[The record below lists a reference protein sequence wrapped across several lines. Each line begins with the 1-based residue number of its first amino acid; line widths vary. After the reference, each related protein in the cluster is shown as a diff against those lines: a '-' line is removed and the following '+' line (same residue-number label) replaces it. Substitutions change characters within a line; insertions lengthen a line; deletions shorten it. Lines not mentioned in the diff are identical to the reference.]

1 MSDDI
6 LRNSAALNALKRH
19 QLVSLSKKYGLRA
32 SGKNVEMIGRLQ
44 VYADDHAGDLDFY
57 IPEPAPTPARPL
69 PAEYPIPSATSPAP
83 SPDHLPQILLKP
95 KAQLNHKESFMSTA
109 SRLSNSWDVLSEG
122 NASLISKMEDVV
134 EEEGEE
140 KYGSMGSWK
149 SANNGEPLNEF
160 GGEAP
165 EHVKR
170 NSSMKAFASS
180 ISKRGSL
187 ILLGRSDS
195 SSSNRAHGEPGYEPP
210 ADPETVQ
217 SQPAEEQQ
225 EMIVDTPPSP
235 ASTVGVPRRHSRHT
249 LQERPSTIRLCSP
262 APFQATSDSTS
273 DHSNDDLPFVGK
285 ARDLKERRS
294 MAPLRSPAGAPS
306 LGAFERKSMPALPYS
321 NSASV
326 GNVYPSLPTMPVE
339 YASLIRSS
347 ESASDATPIPGAF
360 PPLPPTPGRAQ
371 ILFGDRTGT
380 GVSNHQFSEAA
391 QAVLKEMNAKLPQ
404 GSFKFGEELLKG
416 RDAELAK
423 LVQVNKDV
431 GTGGWG
437 LSGGGLTQDRYAEAH
452 QKEFAKMRSI
462 SKSSIRPGPSRTASS
477 GSVTRPYMIPLAE
490 GSKAA
495 KRKLAGS
502 TSTLELPSAPNGL
515 PLHSAEEDVDSR
527 QSKRT
532 RLSTHPLGSLRG
544 AKKSLANML
553 GEEKGL
559 SQHTPRK
566 QKDRKEKR
574 ASMLGRGNSMKFPFL
589 KKKSTLGP
597 DSLSASSSLPSISH
611 PRALPRTLPSGPET
625 GASNTPLS
633 SSTHKRLVQHSTDNG
648 QSQKD
653 RGRSTSAQTM
663 MSQASG
669 RTPKRSRI
677 PDFVPPL
684 PSAKQDKQAS
694 LDATNTL
701 GLPKSSSVVKSTTS
715 FVTNTSSTSA
725 ARAYKRQSQMDL
737 LRNAR
742 PAPLPPAPVHDLQQK
757 SKASSATS
765 ASLDRALS
773 SFVLAPET
781 KPKLPSSFPQ
791 TAEEYPRVP
800 SSSSTRSLITPAAPR
815 PQAASNPNRHST
827 LFQPTAASLAR
838 MQATVKPRTDRPL
851 PTLPSTPSAMVQ
863 PAIQPTQAKENKRE
877 NGDIEVISP
886 SISFNTIQPFGN
898 ASSRENAFES
908 NFMSKPS
915 PSNTKG
921 SLNGKSSTGPKTTLM
936 KKGSTASIS
945 AVAARN
951 RARSNGLSAVKSR
964 GDLRDKEQDMKR
976 RKEEMKATME
986 RRKEERELRELLG
999 M

>member
-57 IPEPAPTPARPL
+57 IPESAPTPARPL
-69 PAEYPIPSATSPAP
+69 PAEYPTPSATSPAP
-83 SPDHLPQILLKP
+83 SPDHLSQILLKP

-160 GGEAP
+160 GGEAL

-195 SSSNRAHGEPGYEPP
+195 SSSNRAHDEPGYEPP
-210 ADPETVQ
+210 TDPETVQ

-262 APFQATSDSTS
+262 APFQAVSDSTS

-306 LGAFERKSMPALPYS
+306 LGAFERKSMPALPHS

-326 GNVYPSLPTMPVE
+326 GNVYPPLPTMPVE

-347 ESASDATPIPGAF
+347 ESASDATQIPGAF

-371 ILFGDRTGT
+371 MLFGDRTGT

-437 LSGGGLTQDRYAEAH
+437 LSGGGSTRDRYAEAH

-462 SKSSIRPGPSRTASS
+462 SKSSIKPGPSRTASS
-477 GSVTRPYMIPLAE
+477 GSVTQPYMIPLAE

-515 PLHSAEEDVDSR
+515 PLHSAEEDVDAR

-559 SQHTPRK
+559 SQHTLWK

-574 ASMLGRGNSMKFPFL
+574 ANMLGRGNSMKFPFL

-715 FVTNTSSTSA
+715 LVTNSSSTSA

-742 PAPLPPAPVHDLQQK
+742 PAPLPPAPVHDVQQK
-757 SKASSATS
+757 STSST
-765 ASLDRALS
+765 
-773 SFVLAPET
+773 
-781 KPKLPSSFPQ
+781 Q
-791 TAEEYPRVP
+791 TAGEHPRVP
-800 SSSSTRSLITPAAPR
+800 SSSSTRSLMTPAAPR

-863 PAIQPTQAKENKRE
+863 PAIQPTQAKENKKE

-964 GDLRDKEQDMKR
+964 GDLRDKEQDIKR
-976 RKEEMKATME
+976 RKEEMKAGME